1 MLRQGGAAV
10 FVGISRIAGALS
22 AIQQGAGAVG
32 WGAAGLTGG
41 WMAGQG
47 GANGGKPENSLPHPR
62 PESASHPTDTS
73 RESKLENGKSGGVGG
88 RAGAARVA
96 VFGDAAQGSAVS
108 CVVTVIIITG
118 AKPIRDVFLL
128 RPTPCIHLAKR
139 EKASRRKRVALQRR
153 DTMSAHRE
161 ASCRSVARPGS
172 CVCKSC
178 RYVLRSGFW

>member
-1 MLRQGGAAV
+1 M
-10 FVGISRIAGALS
+10 GISRIAVSLS

-32 WGAAGLTGG
+32 RGAAGLTGG
-41 WMAGQG
+41 WMAGHG
-47 GANGGKPENSLPHPR
+47 RRERGKPEKSLPHPR

-73 RESKLENGKSGGVGG
+73 RESKLEIGKSGGVGG

-108 CVVTVIIITG
+108 CVVTVIIITDAIIITW

-128 RPTPCIHLAKR
+128 RPNPCIHWAKR
-139 EKASRRKRVALQRR
+139 EKASRRKRIALRRR

-161 ASCRSVARPGS
+161 ASCRSVASPGS